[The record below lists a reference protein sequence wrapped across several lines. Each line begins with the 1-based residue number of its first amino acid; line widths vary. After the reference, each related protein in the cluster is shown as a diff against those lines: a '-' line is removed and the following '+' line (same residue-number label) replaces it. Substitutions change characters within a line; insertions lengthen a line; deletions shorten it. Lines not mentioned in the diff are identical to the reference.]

1 MSDEKN
7 KLPSDAGRRR
17 ESIDTEGGA
26 YIGGGVKTGGGDFT
40 GRDRIVHGDVVSG
53 DKVAGDKVGGDQI
66 QAGDI
71 SGTGIAIGRGARA
84 SVTQGV
90 SGNDVAALFAA
101 IKQQIDAR
109 PEDPNVDKDELNEL
123 VQNIEQENAKGEQ
136 ANPSKV
142 ERWLGYL
149 ASMADDIYAVT
160 VEALKS
166 PAAGISAVVRK
177 IAAKARGETGAAPQ
191 D

>member
-7 KLPSDAGRRR
+7 KQAGDPSRRR
-17 ESIDTEGGA
+17 ESIHTEGGA
-26 YIGGGVKTGGGDFT
+26 YMGGGVKTGGGDFT
-40 GRDRIVHGDVVSG
+40 GRDRIVHGDVVGG

-109 PEDPNVDKDELNEL
+109 PEDPNIEKDELHEL
-123 VQNIEQENAKGEQ
+123 VQNIEQENTKGEQ
-136 ANPSKV
+136 ANPNKV
-142 ERWLGYL
+142 ERWLRTL
-149 ASMADDIYAVT
+149 ASMADDIYEVT
-160 VEALKS
+160 VESLKS
-166 PAAGISAVVRK
+166 PAAGISTVLRK
-177 IAAKARGETGAAPQ
+177 IAEKARGKAE
-191 D
+191 